1 MGHCLQKQHLLLFF
15 CIIYRAVYS
24 TSGLTDWLRSDG
36 VSRDPFL
43 PPLLSTL
50 NGTRKALP
58 LHELDRIKSA
68 YSVQVY
74 LSLAVGPSAKF
85 GRASKSRLERVLSD
99 VVRVDSKDVAI
110 SQIEKFP
117 SCKPRK
123 ENQGWRQR
131 KRMKERSAGNKVDRQ
146 LLHSHRNLLIEI
158 ESGLRDFVSADLGSE
173 QLCKH
178 DSKVA
183 GVGGKIFGGKMK
195 LNVTITIQ
203 TDDPEMVVDR
213 LIAAKQTGVLGR
225 QLTDAKLKV
234 DSEEVQVNVKATFHS
249 AQQPRMGRQPRL
261 VLASIIVSR
270 MSVSSFTTRAVETLK
285 LFLADA
291 TSVPLD
297 AIRVMNVQRWMSVSD
312 MATVEVN
319 RGDLNITIAF
329 GTSNP
334 KQVLNVLL
342 GLRGPDKQ
350 QLQTAGLDGVMI
362 SSAVLVPLLS
372 SMDTEPSTPLE
383 GEDFNSGAC
392 PLGVPNSRKLGVLEG
407 LQCDFCVCVS
417 DPHGPN
423 CAEMADNICLAK
435 TPHSSCTTVLS
446 GFLSN
451 NLEDVGRAATAIRD
465 RCPGLQNE
473 SVNLCACLGGSDSK
487 ECNAAWTQKCS
498 KEPSFCLDKVQGLEG
513 NTTAHMRYIN
523 SIAKICGEEE
533 KLVVVSMTVSGRS
546 SDSIEHSLREQFRA
560 QLAKL
565 LEMDVGSVTL
575 LGFESIPLAAEPP
588 GFENLDRLNITFAIY
603 SDEPSTISAALAEAE
618 RNDVVSTVLGDAALQ
633 ADQTST
639 VTEAVIIN
647 ERASHK
653 PQGSIAWWQIAIVV
667 TGGFSIFVL
676 PCCAV
681 YLNRMRIKKFSNLSV
696 VPSHSPPL
704 GCLEPKEDSSTSQNI
719 KKVPPGKPPEED
731 GKIQSFL
738 PGMGT
743 VDPGEL
749 KLPIAGRPAMQID
762 TFSNRPEDKPQW
774 RTIQKSPTPIRDFST
789 DSESG
794 GFLSDSFS
802 DIDPDHA
809 TPGPERRTP
818 QGQGLRCDDDIFFT
832 ATNQSIEV
840 DGGGAKRSHS
850 QSSFEG
856 QRSWKSSGTSLSDYT
871 SADGEGGLN
880 LAVAVHH
887 EELATSV
894 NLPPSPYSHP
904 ETPPNAT
911 RTQATK
917 MFRGAPSLFDSSDL
931 DYDLR
936 SPEAPNISQFQYR
949 AYDPEPHNLAY
960 NRQYVNY
967 LYDAPCSSGRMSTT
981 SEAPTSPDTLNQNNR
996 YRKVSQPG
1004 ASVIAQ

>member
-1 MGHCLQKQHLLLFF
+1 
-15 CIIYRAVYS
+15 
-24 TSGLTDWLRSDG
+24 
-36 VSRDPFL
+36 
-43 PPLLSTL
+43 
-50 NGTRKALP
+50 
-58 LHELDRIKSA
+58 
-68 YSVQVY
+68 
-74 LSLAVGPSAKF
+74 VGPSAKF

-99 VVRVDSKDVAI
+99 VVRVDSKDVTI
-110 SQIEKFP
+110 SKIEKFP
-117 SCKPRK
+117 SCKQRK

-131 KRMKERSAGNKVDRQ
+131 KRMKERSAGEKIDRQ
-146 LLHSHRNLLIEI
+146 LLHSHRNLLIES

-178 DSKVA
+178 DSEVA
-183 GVGGKIFGGKMK
+183 GVGGKIFSGKMK

-213 LIAAKQTGVLGR
+213 LIAAKQTGILGR
-225 QLTDAKLKV
+225 QLTKAKLKV
-234 DSEEVQVNVKATFHS
+234 DSEEVQVNVKATFRL
-249 AQQPRMGRQPRL
+249 AQQPRMGGQRRL
-261 VLASIIVSR
+261 VLASIIVSK
-270 MSVSSFTTRAVETLK
+270 MSVSSFTTTAVETLK

-312 MATVEVN
+312 MARVEVN
-319 RGDLNITIAF
+319 RGDLN
-329 GTSNP
+329 
-334 KQVLNVLL
+334 
-342 GLRGPDKQ
+342 
-350 QLQTAGLDGVMI
+350 GVMI
-362 SSAVLVPLLS
+362 SSAALVPLLS
-372 SMDTEPSTPLE
+372 SMDTEPSTLLE

-392 PLGVPNSRKLGVLEG
+392 PLGVPNSRKLGVLEA
-407 LQCDFCVCVS
+407 LQCDFCACVS
-417 DPHGPN
+417 DPRGPN
-423 CAEMADNICLAK
+423 CTEMADNICLAK
-435 TPHSSCTTVLS
+435 TPHPSCTTVLS

-465 RCPGLQNE
+465 RCPGLQRE

-487 ECNAAWTQKCS
+487 ECNAAWTEKCS
-498 KEPSFCLDKVQGLEG
+498 KEPSFCLDKVQGLDG

-523 SIAKICGEEE
+523 SIVKICGEEE
-533 KLVVVSMTVSGRS
+533 KLVVVSVTVSGRS

-565 LEMDVGSVTL
+565 LEVDVGSVTL

-639 VTEAVIIN
+639 ETEAVIIN
-647 ERASHK
+647 ERASQK

-749 KLPIAGRPAMQID
+749 KLPIAGRQAMQID
-762 TFSNRPEDKPQW
+762 TLSNRPEDKPQW

-832 ATNQSIEV
+832 ATNRSIEV
-840 DGGGAKRSHS
+840 DGGSAKQSHS

-894 NLPPSPYSHP
+894 NLPPSPYSYP

-911 RTQATK
+911 RTPATK

-949 AYDPEPHNLAY
+949 AYDAEPHNLAY

-996 YRKVSQPG
+996 YRKVSEPG
-1004 ASVIAQ
+1004 ASVIVQ